1 MSSVR
6 RCSICKAAR
15 FTPGL
20 SERRAYRYTAGYAAT
35 PPEIAQAC
43 IELVCLRYKE
53 RDRIGQV
60 SKNLA
65 GEIVAFTQKDMP
77 ADVQT
82 LIDQYRRN
90 FTP

>member
-1 MSSVR
+1 MIV
-6 RCSICKAAR
+6 
-15 FTPGL
+15 T
-20 SERRAYRYTAGYAAT
+20 YTAGYAAT

-65 GEIVAFTQKDMP
+65 GEVVAFSQKDMP
-77 ADVQT
+77 ADVADVARSVPPEFRAMIALQFPAA
-82 LIDQYRRN
+82 R
-90 FTP
+90 P